1 MKKTRIFAAYLL
13 LMLFVAS
20 CKSPQKLYENG
31 DYDGSI
37 KLAVERLRKK
47 RVDEDDVKTLVEAF
61 NYINSRE
68 ADRLTRLRAEQRTDE
83 KWREIYDLANKI
95 RARQDLVKPLTD
107 FDNQKYYG
115 HLADL
120 KFTNV
125 DYAITESRDGAAE
138 AFYKKGVENL
148 DIARKGERMRA
159 RDAYNDFTSISSY
172 YATYKDATMLK
183 EEAYRLGINHVYFT
197 VVNDS
202 RSFLPADFDKGL
214 KSLFVRDLNSKW
226 VKYHTNKDENLR
238 YEYDIVAKVTRIE
251 VSPEQNNRSQHI
263 EEAEVEDGYETAYD
277 EKGKIK
283 RDTAGV
289 EIKVKKY
296 KKVRADVFEARQIK
310 EARVMGYLEYYD
322 NRTQEKVL
330 SKPIESNAIFTNSAI
345 RFEGDRRALSKETLR
360 RLGGSPKQFPTDEEL
375 LMLASENMKERAKDI
390 ISQHDYI
397 VTK

>member
-1 MKKTRIFAAYLL
+1 MKKTRIFAAYLM

-20 CKSPQKLYENG
+20 CKSPQKLYEKG

-61 NYINSRE
+61 TYINSRE

-83 KWREIYDLANKI
+83 KWREIYDLANRI
-95 RARQDLVKPLTD
+95 RTRQDLVKPLTA
-107 FDNQKYYG
+107 FDDQKYYG
-115 HLADL
+115 LLADL

-125 DYAITESRDGAAE
+125 DYAISESRDGAAE

-148 DIARKGERMRA
+148 EVARKGERLRA
-159 RDAYNDFTSISSY
+159 RDAYNDFTSINGY
-172 YATYKDATMLK
+172 YATYKDATTLK
-183 EEAYRLGINHVYFT
+183 GEAYRLGINHVYFT
-197 VVNDS
+197 LVNDS
-202 RSFLPADFDKGL
+202 RSFLPPDFDKGL
-214 KSLFVRDLNSKW
+214 KSLFVRDLNSQW
-226 VKYHTNKDENLR
+226 VKYHTNKDESLR

-251 VSPEQNNRSQHI
+251 VSPEQNDRNQHI
-263 EEAEVEDGYETAYD
+263 EEAEVEDGYETVYD
-277 EKGKIK
+277 EKGKAK

-310 EARVMGYLEYYD
+310 EARVSGYLEYYD

-330 SKPIESNAIFTNSAI
+330 SKPIESNAIFTNSAV

-397 VTK
+397 VMK